1 MTDKFTEY
9 SLPDKAYTSFDAT
22 SLRDFIINRLTEQG
36 TFTDQIYR
44 GSNMSSFIDVI
55 AYSFHTLLFY
65 LNRTSTESM
74 FTETT
79 IYENINR
86 IVKMLN
92 YNPIGYQTSNLSF
105 DAFASEDLVP
115 GTYTIPRYSFINSN
129 DTYFST
135 DSDISFTKNTS
146 SDEAISVIGQKHLL
160 YQGKWVEVPGQQ
172 STGQDFETVFVTTTE
187 QGTKVDHFHVH
198 VYVKDFESGKFYQY
212 TETTSLY
219 LHGPTER
226 VFEKRFNENEIYE
239 IKFGDN
245 VTGSRLNPGDEVWVY
260 YLESLGEGGQVGANF
275 LDDTTLALYGTNT
288 FNTLKNDIKP
298 ENIKYI
304 TFDNIETLSFTNTQ
318 PSTIPQQR
326 ESVDE
331 IKRKAPLHLS
341 SQDRLVTLPEFKT
354 YVEKNYG
361 NMLTSSDVVDNM
373 TFMDGHMK
381 YLSEDVGIQYPN
393 MESRV
398 MYNHLNIATST
409 HFNNI
414 YIYGV
419 PKMTTNT
426 SSTVMTN
433 FLSPASKELISN
445 DINKKKMVSHE
456 VILVDPVYVAVNL
469 GVTTSTETLSP
480 SITDNT
486 RLIVKKSSVSLR
498 DNDAI
503 IQEVTDTIAAY
514 FMNTDM
520 SLGQLIDVNTLGSSI
535 LEIPGVDSIET
546 SRTDI
551 DLTVPGLS
559 LSVWNPVYDNDI
571 TITNQ
576 NIKLPYFKFAYLHD
590 AFNLFKK
597 VVIDS

>member
-1 MTDKFTEY
+1 
-9 SLPDKAYTSFDAT
+9 
-22 SLRDFIINRLTEQG
+22 
-36 TFTDQIYR
+36 
-44 GSNMSSFIDVI
+44 
-55 AYSFHTLLFY
+55 
-65 LNRTSTESM
+65 
-74 FTETT
+74 
-79 IYENINR
+79 
-86 IVKMLN
+86 MLN

-135 DSDISFTKNTS
+135 DSDISFTKNSS
-146 SDEAISVIGQKHLL
+146 SDESIPVIGQKHLL
-160 YQGKWVEVPGQQ
+160 YQGKWVEVPSQQ
-172 STGQDFETVFVTTTE
+172 STGQDFETIFVTTTE
-187 QGTKVDHFHVH
+187 EGTKVDHFHVH
-198 VYVKDFESGKFYQY
+198 VYVKDYESGKFYQY
-212 TETTSLY
+212 TETSSLY

-239 IKFGDN
+239 VKFGDN
-245 VTGSRLNPGDEVWVY
+245 VTGSRLNAGDEVWVY

-275 LDDTTLALYGTNT
+275 LDDTTLTLYGTNT

-304 TFDNIETLSFTNTQ
+304 TFDNVETLSFTNTQ

-354 YVEKNYG
+354 YIEKNYG
-361 NMLTSSDVVDNM
+361 NMLTSSDVIDNA

-381 YLSEDVGIQYPN
+381 YLSEDIGIQYPN
-393 MESRV
+393 LESRV
-398 MYNHLNIATST
+398 MYNHLNVSTST

-433 FLSPASKELISN
+433 FLSPASKELIIN
-445 DINKKKMVSHE
+445 DISKKKMVSHE
-456 VILVDPVYVAVNL
+456 VVLMDPVYVAVNL
-469 GVTTSTETLSP
+469 GVTTSTETPTP

-486 RLIVKKSSVSLR
+486 KLIVKKSTVSLR

-520 SLGQLIDVNTLGSSI
+520 NLGQLIDVNTLGSSI

-559 LSVWNPVYDNDI
+559 FGIWNPVYEGDT

>member
-55 AYSFHTLLFY
+55 AYSFHTLLYY

-135 DSDISFTKNTS
+135 DSDISFTKNS
-146 SDEAISVIGQKHLL
+146 SSGESIPVIGQKHLL
-160 YQGKWVEVPGQQ
+160 YQGKWVEVPSQQ
-172 STGQDFETVFVTTTE
+172 STGQDFETIFVTTTE
-187 QGTKVDHFHVH
+187 EGTKVDHFHVH
-198 VYVKDFESGKFYQY
+198 VYVKDYESGRFYQY
-212 TETTSLY
+212 TETSSLY

-239 IKFGDN
+239 VKFGDN
-245 VTGSRLNPGDEVWVY
+245 VTGSRLNAGDEVWVY

-275 LDDTTLALYGTNT
+275 LDDTTLTLYGTNT

-304 TFDNIETLSFTNTQ
+304 TFDNVETLSFTNTQ

-354 YVEKNYG
+354 YIEKNYG
-361 NMLTSSDVVDNM
+361 NMLTSSDVIDNV

-381 YLSEDVGIQYPN
+381 YLSEDIGIQYPN
-393 MESRV
+393 LESRV
-398 MYNHLNIATST
+398 MYNHLNVSTST

-433 FLSPASKELISN
+433 FLSPASKELIIN
-445 DINKKKMVSHE
+445 DISKKKMVSHE
-456 VILVDPVYVAVNL
+456 VILMDPVYVAVNI
-469 GVTTSTETLSP
+469 GVTTSAETLTP
-480 SITDNT
+480 GITDNT
-486 RLIVKKSSVSLR
+486 KLIVKKSAVSLR

-520 SLGQLIDVNTLGSSI
+520 NLGQLIDVNALGSSI

-559 LSVWNPVYDNDI
+559 LSIWNPVYEGDT

>member
-160 YQGKWVEVPGQQ
+160 YQGKWVEVPAQQ

-219 LHGPTER
+219 LHGPAER

-275 LDDTTLALYGTNT
+275 LHDTTLALYGTNT

-398 MYNHLNIATST
+398 MYNHLNVATST

>member
-219 LHGPTER
+219 LHGPAER

-398 MYNHLNIATST
+398 MYNHLNVATST

>member
-9 SLPDKAYTSFDAT
+9 SLPDTAYTSFDAT

-36 TFTDQIYR
+36 MFTDQIYK

-92 YNPIGYQTSNLSF
+92 YNPVGYQTSNLSF
-105 DAFASEDLVP
+105 NAFASEDLVP

-135 DSDISFTKNTS
+135 DNDISFTKNTS
-146 SDEAISVIGQKHLL
+146 SDESIPVIGQKHLL
-160 YQGKWVEVPGQQ
+160 YQGKWIELPGQQ
-172 STGQDFETVFVTTTE
+172 STGQDFETIFVSTVE
-187 QGTKVDHFHVH
+187 PGTKVDHFHVH
-198 VYVKDFESGKFYQY
+198 VYVKDIDSSKYYRYE
-212 TETTSLY
+212 ETSSLFF
-219 LHGPTER
+219 HGPTER

-239 IKFGDN
+239 VKFGDN
-245 VTGSRLNPGDEVWVY
+245 VTGARLTSGDEVLVY
-260 YLESLGEGGQVGANF
+260 YLESSGEAGQVGADF
-275 LDDTTLALYGTNT
+275 LNDTSLTLFGTNT

-298 ENIKYI
+298 ENVKYI
-304 TFDNIETLSFTNTQ
+304 TFDNIETLSFSNSQ
-318 PSTIPQQR
+318 PSTMPQSR

-341 SQDRLVTLPEFKT
+341 SQDRLVTLPEYKT
-354 YVEKNYG
+354 HIEKNFG
-361 NMLTSSDVVDNM
+361 KLLTSSDVVDNL
-373 TFMDGHMK
+373 TYMDGHMK
-381 YLSEDVGIQYPN
+381 YLSEDIGVQYPN
-393 MESRV
+393 LESRV
-398 MYNHLNIATST
+398 MYNHLNVATST

-414 YIYGV
+414 YIYCV
-419 PKMTTNT
+419 PKMSTNT

-433 FLSPASKELISN
+433 FLAPAAKELILN
-445 DINKKKMVSHE
+445 DISKKRMISHE
-456 VILVDPVYVAVNL
+456 IVLADPVYVAINL
-469 GVTTSTETLSP
+469 GVTTSTETLTTSV
-480 SITDNT
+480 TDNT
-486 RLIVKKSSVSLR
+486 QLIVKKSNGSLR
-498 DNDAI
+498 DDDAI

-520 SLGQLIDVNTLGSSI
+520 SLGQLIDVNTLGSTI
-535 LEIPGVDSIET
+535 LGIGGVESIET

-551 DLTVPGLS
+551 SLTVPGLS
-559 LSVWNPVYDNDI
+559 LSIWNPVYPGDI

-597 VVIDS
+597 VVIID

>member
-219 LHGPTER
+219 LHGPAER

-456 VILVDPVYVAVNL
+456 VILIDPVYVAVNL

>member
-22 SLRDFIINRLTEQG
+22 SLRDFIINRLNEQG

-55 AYSFHTLLFY
+55 AYSFHTLLYY

-115 GTYTIPRYSFINSN
+115 GTYTIPRYTFVNSN

-146 SDEAISVIGQKHLL
+146 SDESIPVIGQKHLL
-160 YQGKWVEVPGQQ
+160 YQGKWVEVPSQQ
-172 STGQDFETVFVTTTE
+172 STGQDFETIFVTTTE
-187 QGTKVDHFHVH
+187 EGTKVDHFHVH
-198 VYVKDFESGKFYQY
+198 VYVKDYESGKFYQY
-212 TETTSLY
+212 TETSSLY

-245 VTGSRLNPGDEVWVY
+245 VTGSRLNAGDEVWVY

-275 LDDTTLALYGTNT
+275 LDDTKLTLYGTNT

-298 ENIKYI
+298 ENVKYI
-304 TFDNIETLSFTNTQ
+304 TFDNIETISLTNSQ
-318 PSTIPQQR
+318 PSTMPQQR

-354 YVEKNYG
+354 YIEKNYG
-361 NMLTSSDVVDNM
+361 NMLTSSDVVDNV

-381 YLSEDVGIQYPN
+381 YLSEDIGIQHPN
-393 MESRV
+393 LESRV
-398 MYNHLNIATST
+398 MYNHLNVSTST

-426 SSTVMTN
+426 SSTVMAN
-433 FLSPASKELISN
+433 FLSPASKELILN

-456 VILVDPVYVAVNL
+456 VILMDPIYVAVNL
-469 GVTTSTETLSP
+469 GVTTSTETLTP
-480 SITDNT
+480 GVTDNT
-486 RLIVKKSSVSLR
+486 RLIVKKSTGSLR
-498 DNDAI
+498 DDDAI

-514 FMNTDM
+514 FMNVDM
-520 SLGQLIDVNTLGSSI
+520 SLGQLIDINTLGSSI

-546 SRTDI
+546 SRIDI

-559 LSVWNPVYDNDI
+559 LSIWNPVYENDI
-571 TITNQ
+571 TVTNQ
-576 NIKLPYFKFAYLHD
+576 NTKLPYFKFAYLHD

>member
-219 LHGPTER
+219 LHGPAER

>member
-1 MTDKFTEY
+1 MTDKFTDY
-9 SLPDKAYTSFDAT
+9 NLPDTAYTSFDAT

-135 DSDISFTKNTS
+135 DSDISFTKNS
-146 SDEAISVIGQKHLL
+146 SADEPIPVIGQKHLL
-160 YQGKWVEVPGQQ
+160 YQGKWIEVPGQF
-172 STGQDFETVFVTTTE
+172 STGQDFETIFITTTE
-187 QGTKVDHFHVH
+187 QGSKVDHFHVH
-198 VYVKDFESGKFYQY
+198 VYVKDYETGKFYQY
-212 TETTSLY
+212 NETTSLY

-239 IKFGDN
+239 VKFGDN
-245 VTGSRLNPGDEVWVY
+245 VTGSRLNEGDEVWVY
-260 YLESLGEGGQVGANF
+260 YLQSMGEGGQVGANF
-275 LDDTTLALYGTNT
+275 LDDTSLTLYGTNT
-288 FNTLKNDIKP
+288 FNTLKSDIKP

-304 TFDNIETLSFTNTQ
+304 TFDNIETLSFTNSQ
-318 PSTIPQQR
+318 ASTMPQQR

-331 IKRKAPLHLS
+331 IKRKAPLHVS

-354 YVEKNYG
+354 YIDKNYG
-361 NMLTSSDVVDNM
+361 NMLTSSDVIDN
-373 TFMDGHMK
+373 TSFMDGHMK
-381 YLSEDVGIQYPN
+381 YLSEDIGIQHPEL
-393 MESRV
+393 ESRV
-398 MYNHLNIATST
+398 MFNHLNVSTTT

-414 YIYGV
+414 YIYCV
-419 PKMTTNT
+419 PKITTNT

-433 FLSPASKELISN
+433 FMSPAAKELITN
-445 DINKKKMVSHE
+445 DISRKKMISHE
-456 VILVDPVYVAVNL
+456 IVLVDPVYVAVNL
-469 GVTTSTETLSP
+469 GVLTSTETKST
-480 SITDNT
+480 SISDNT
-486 RLIVKKSSVSLR
+486 ELLVKKTTDSLR
-498 DNDAI
+498 DESAI
-503 IQEVTDTIAAY
+503 IQEVTDTIASY

-520 SLGQLIDVNTLGSSI
+520 SLGQLIDVNKLGTSI
-535 LEIPGVDSIET
+535 LSIPGVDSIKT

-551 DLTVPGLS
+551 DLSVPGLS
-559 LSVWNPVYDNDI
+559 LSIWNPVYDNDM

-576 NIKLPYFKFAYLHD
+576 NTKLPYFKFAYLHD
-590 AFNLFKK
+590 AFNLFQK